1 MIVFVI
7 FLLFIF
13 LWHSLKYRRLVKI
26 PVFGLIRCATT
37 ALPNTTGRIE
47 FLKDRDTVGALMT
60 NYMRNW
66 LVIHL
71 GNIVACSC
79 LGYHGACQWTLIFCV
94 YNALLMGR
102 WHSNCSFNAR
112 GTTILL

>member
-26 PVFGLIRCATT
+26 SIFGLIRCAST
-37 ALPNTTGRIE
+37 ALPNTAGRIE

-60 NYMRNW
+60 NYMRDG

-71 GNIVACSC
+71 GNVVACSC
-79 LGYHGACQWTLIFCV
+79 LDNHAPC
-94 YNALLMGR
+94 
-102 WHSNCSFNAR
+102 
-112 GTTILL
+112 